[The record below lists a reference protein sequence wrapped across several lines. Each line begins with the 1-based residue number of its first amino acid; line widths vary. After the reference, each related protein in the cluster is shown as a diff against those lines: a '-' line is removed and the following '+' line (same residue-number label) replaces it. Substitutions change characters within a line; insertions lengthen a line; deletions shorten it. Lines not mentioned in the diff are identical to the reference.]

1 MTRSQLENR
10 FLAFCARHSIPAPH
24 TNQPLLGYE
33 VDAFWPQANLV
44 VELDGYAA
52 HGTRKA
58 FQADRERDRHLLGAG
73 FRPVRVTPLDLRNET
88 ALARGL
94 LALLRS

>member
-1 MTRSQLENR
+1 VTRSQLENR

-33 VDAFWPQANLV
+33 VDAFWPQAKV
-44 VELDGYAA
+44 
-52 HGTRKA
+52 
-58 FQADRERDRHLLGAG
+58 
-73 FRPVRVTPLDLRNET
+73 ET
-88 ALARGL
+88 ALAREL